1 MGVHKTKTHYIIR
14 KLDLSKNYSKFARA
28 ATEVYSIRIL
38 SLPSELRKICDQ
50 NILYDQFY
58 REHGQKI
65 IENSINENKQEEN
78 ENDVENKKEE
88 VSELFQ
94 KWKNQEKE
102 PLSNKK
108 LKKILL

>member
-1 MGVHKTKTHYIIR
+1 MGLISRVSSRTYRQNQRLINMTFIGAIVHKTKTHYIIR

-78 ENDVENKKEE
+78 ENDEGN
-88 VSELFQ
+88 
-94 KWKNQEKE
+94 EKE
-102 PLSNKK
+102 
-108 LKKILL
+108 